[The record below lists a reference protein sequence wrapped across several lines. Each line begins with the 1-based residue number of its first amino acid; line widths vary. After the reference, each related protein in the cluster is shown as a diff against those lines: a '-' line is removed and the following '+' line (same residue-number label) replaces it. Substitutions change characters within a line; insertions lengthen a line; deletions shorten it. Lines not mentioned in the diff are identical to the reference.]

1 VKYPDIKI
9 DDFERAFEDKDNNS
23 ENIDSGFSH
32 SLIENDKKTINEGRL
47 LEAASSYGL
56 NSFNPD
62 LMLNALTEDYQNI
75 ENIYGETILRYLTGY
90 DPSALKKNIKF
101 PEFRNELKKK
111 ILKTIEDMK
120 DENLLND
127 DCSISERGYELAALT
142 LYMDEL
148 DDLTSKGLGE
158 WKKKERSY
166 YGEKND
172 IKNYKKGDRYK
183 DLAAKQTIKISLR
196 RQHNKILAEDLR
208 MFSRESKGKIYIV
221 YALDASGSMKGKK
234 LQTCKK
240 AGIGLAFKAINEMDR
255 VGLMVFG
262 SDVEDVLY
270 PTDDFYLFLK
280 KIIKVKAKKQTD
292 LALTIDRSIDL
303 FPNDNITKHLVLI
316 TDAIP
321 TKGEHPEEKTL
332 ESVQKAVNSGI
343 TISLIGVCLG
353 EGKELAKKIVELGRG
368 KLSIVQNLEEM
379 DKIVISDYYN
389 LIC

>member
-1 VKYPDIKI
+1 MKYPDIKI

-270 PTDDFYLFLK
+270 PTDDFTYF
-280 KIIKVKAKKQTD
+280 
-292 LALTIDRSIDL
+292 
-303 FPNDNITKHLVLI
+303 
-316 TDAIP
+316 
-321 TKGEHPEEKTL
+321 
-332 ESVQKAVNSGI
+332 
-343 TISLIGVCLG
+343 
-353 EGKELAKKIVELGRG
+353 
-368 KLSIVQNLEEM
+368 
-379 DKIVISDYYN
+379 
-389 LIC
+389 